1 MKKLSLPFLVLLCLN
16 AIQAQ
21 QHEEMSNLRM
31 EPRANVVSYDEE
43 NDIEHLRYGDASS
56 LLSLAEDWTVT
67 MDSGRYVMTSDYEFP
82 RSWKA
87 YRIFFRMQAPSGYG
101 LWMGD
106 KLVGISHDCS
116 AVTEFDISDLIRYGK
131 TMPLTVRH
139 VGSDDGALLD
149 PYDVSFQPQCTLLF
163 KPLLN
168 VQDYTI
174 VAEYSPSSQ
183 SGSYTVEADLFN
195 VKAKGKC
202 YLEVEL
208 WDSKGHQVDKLGK
221 WCFFD
226 SRNLTTQTIS
236 STLSNILPWNA
247 EVPRLYTAVIR
258 LYDDKMALQDL
269 VGTRFGFRTISCHDA
284 LTVNGKAIN
293 LKGVTLQLEDD
304 LSSPEAFKRLRNQM
318 VLMKCNNVNA
328 LRITGGNPQP
338 RLFELCD
345 ELGFYVVCDANLF
358 PSSSMGHAVATD
370 NEFSDLFADRVRA
383 LYGQYKN
390 HPSVIAWSLGDSP
403 DNGVCMQTAY
413 RELKR
418 LDRSRAVVY
427 TAAQYSDNTD
437 IIAPQECNV
446 DFLNQYL
453 AKKQSRPLMMLSY
466 GDVWGNSFGGLTPLW
481 DKVIDHADIQGGFLQ
496 MRDWQTFLSL
506 PYLAECKHLYRP
518 FDIRITSTSADAAEF
533 DVTNLCDFRPL
544 ADFSLDYVIGTNHN
558 SNIVA
563 GDVALSLKP
572 GESKS
577 IKLKVPKLSLQAD
590 EEVSIIFTLRQRGN
604 TNTVPRNTVLYTQ
617 QFQLPSTPAS
627 AQPFAAQ
634 GDNLKIETDTLHGVH
649 IYNDVVSSIFNDSL
663 GLLTSLSYKGHQL
676 ITQPLRLNFMR
687 PPSANDA
694 VDPNGVR
701 QWMRYGLGHMD
712 CEVVAANCHR
722 VDGGTV
728 GIDVMFRYSSAKHG
742 DLFDVRQTF
751 VVYPTGDILINNNI
765 TLSEQINSVAKVGV
779 QMGLDK
785 QLDTAEWF
793 GRNIE
798 SYPDR
803 HDAGLIAQQ
812 SRPIASLFHQ
822 YQGGVQHAGN
832 YTDTRWAA
840 FRNAEVGLYVDIPD
854 TLCNFSIYPFDDTQM
869 FGCREEVGWPGV
881 HEQDFWTLNV
891 DSRVMGVG
899 CMLGG
904 IPTPETAL
912 LKAHKYQFTIHLR
925 PFGCATS
932 HAQNFRA
939 IAYPKV
945 VSSVIEPPVISK
957 SRERFDAPMSV
968 AITSATPKTEIRYT
982 LDGSIP
988 TEKSQLYT
996 KPFAIQNSVLVKAR
1010 AFKKGEPPSFVA
1022 TQQFTF
1028 DYVLSTTF
1036 AHKPNTPYN
1045 KNASKALYD
1054 GELGD
1059 VNDLSHG
1066 WLGFSGHPMQVDLE
1080 LAKSIHVSQVVL
1092 RFAHVPDAWV
1102 FAPAQVEVQLSADGK
1117 LFSDPIPATITYDAA
1132 AETMNTTQLQVIA
1145 IPADRGDVRF
1155 VRVIARPINRIPQW
1169 HRAKG
1174 LNPWIMVDEIE
1185 IKESLTQ

>member
-1 MKKLSLPFLVLLCLN
+1 MKKLFLPFLVLLCLN
-16 AIQAQ
+16 TLQAQ

-31 EPRANVVSYDEE
+31 EPRANVVSYDDE

-56 LLSLAEDWTVT
+56 ILSLADDWTVST
-67 MDSGRYVMTSDYEFP
+67 DSSGYVLTSNYEFP
-82 RSWKA
+82 RDWKS

-116 AVTEFDISDLIRYGK
+116 AVTEFDISDLIRFGK

-139 VGSDDGALLD
+139 VGNDDGSLLD
-149 PYDVSFQPQCTLLF
+149 PYGVSFQPQCTLLF

-168 VQDYTI
+168 VQDYTL
-174 VAEYSPSSQ
+174 VADYSPSNQ
-183 SGSYTVEADLFN
+183 AGTYTVEADLYY

-226 SRNLTTQTIS
+226 SRHVTTQTIS

-269 VGTRFGFRTISCHDA
+269 VGTRFGFRTVSSQET
-284 LTVNGKAIN
+284 LSVNGKVIN
-293 LKGVTLQLEDD
+293 LKGITLQLKDD
-304 LSSPEAFKRLRNQM
+304 LSSPDALKRLRNQI
-318 VLMKCNNVNA
+318 VQMKCNNVNA
-328 LRITGGNPQP
+328 IRIIGGNPQP
-338 RLFELCD
+338 HLLELCD

-370 NEFSDLFADRVRA
+370 NEYSDLFADRVRA

-390 HPSVIAWSLGDSP
+390 HPSIIAWSLGNSP
-403 DNGVCMQTAY
+403 DNGVCMQKAY

-418 LDRSRAVVY
+418 LDRSRPVLY

-437 IIAPQECNV
+437 IIAPQKCNV

-453 AKKQSRPLMMLSY
+453 AKPQTRPLIMLSY
-466 GDVWGNSFGGLTPLW
+466 GDVCGNSFGGLSPLW

-496 MRDWQTFLSL
+496 LRDWPTFLSL
-506 PYLAECKHLYRP
+506 PYLPECKHLYRP
-518 FDIRITSTSADAAEF
+518 FDIHLTSTSADAAEF

-544 ADFSLDYVIGTNHN
+544 ADYSLDYVIGTNLN

-572 GESKS
+572 GESKG
-577 IKLKVPKLSLQAD
+577 IKLKVPKLSLQPD
-590 EEVSIIFTLRQRGN
+590 EEVSIVFTLRQRGN

-617 QFQLPSTPAS
+617 QFLLPSTPAS
-627 AQPFAAQ
+627 AQPFVAQ
-634 GDNLKIETDTLHGVH
+634 GDNLKIETDTLHRVH
-649 IYNDVVSSIFNDSL
+649 IFNNELSLIFNDSL
-663 GLLTSLSYKGHQL
+663 GLLTSLAYKGHQ
-676 ITQPLRLNFMR
+676 IISQPLRLNFMR
-687 PPSANDA
+687 TPSPNDA

-712 CEVVAANCHR
+712 CEVVAANCHPIN
-722 VDGGTV
+722 GGAV
-728 GIDVMFRYSSAKHG
+728 GIDVMLRYSSAKYG
-742 DLFDVRQTF
+742 DLFDARQTF
-751 VVYPTGDILINNNI
+751 VIHPSGDILINNNI
-765 TLSEQINSVAKVGV
+765 TLSEQVNSLAKVGV
-779 QMGLDK
+779 QLGLDRR
-785 QLDTAEWF
+785 LDTAEWF

-803 HDAGLIAQQ
+803 HNAGLIAQQ
-812 SRPIASLFHQ
+812 SRSIASLFHQ
-822 YQGGVQHAGN
+822 YPDVQHAGN
-832 YTDTRWAA
+832 YADTRWAT

-869 FGCREEVGWPGV
+869 FGAREELGWPGV
-881 HEQDFWTLNV
+881 SEQDYWTLNV
-891 DSRVMGVG
+891 DSRIMGVG
-899 CMLGG
+899 CILAG
-904 IPTPETAL
+904 IPTHETAL

-925 PFGCATS
+925 PFDCVAN
-932 HAQNFRA
+932 HAHDFRA
-939 IAYPKV
+939 TAYPKV

-957 SRERFDAPMSV
+957 NRDRFDAPMTVS
-968 AITSATPKTEIRYT
+968 ITCATPKAEIRYT

-988 TEKSQLYT
+988 TEKSTLYT
-996 KPFAIQNSVLVKAR
+996 KPFSIQNSVLVKAR

-1045 KNASKALYD
+1045 KNASRALYD

-1117 LFSDPIPATITYDAA
+1117 TFSDPIPATITYDAA
-1132 AETMNTTQLQVIA
+1132 AEAMNTTQLQVIT
-1145 IPADRGDVRF
+1145 IPADREDVRF
-1155 VRVIARPINRIPQW
+1155 VRVVAKPIGRIPQW

-1174 LNPWIMVDEIE
+1174 LNPWLMIDEIE
-1185 IKESLTQ
+1185 IKETLSK